1 MSVRHQAPPPGSPDA
16 AHDRPL
22 SAAPSAAPAPP
33 LAAAPSAAPSAAP
46 AQSPSA
52 PPSAPLSAPLSA
64 APSSALPLCTTCG
77 TQFGPQFGPPP
88 GPPASCPICEDERQ
102 YVGPDGQRWTTLDE
116 LRDGRH
122 NAFTPLEP
130 GLTAI
135 RTEPTFAIGQRAFLI
150 EAEGGN
156 ILWDC
161 VSLVDDASVAAV
173 LARGPVRAIAI
184 SHPHFY
190 SSMVEWARA
199 LGDVPV
205 WVHEA
210 DRRWVM
216 RPDPSIRTWSGAAHE
231 LGGGLTLVHVGG
243 HFAGAQALV
252 WAAGAGGAGALF
264 AGDMPNVCAD
274 RRWVTYMRSYP
285 NFIPLSGDEAARAVE
300 ALRPWPFDRLY
311 GWAPGRTIERDAKGA
326 LERSL
331 ERHRRALRGEHDVVA
346 AP

>member
-16 AHDRPL
+16 AH
-22 SAAPSAAPAPP
+22 AP
-33 LAAAPSAAPSAAP
+33 
-46 AQSPSA
+46 
-52 PPSAPLSAPLSA
+52 PLSA
-64 APSSALPLCTTCG
+64 APSSALAICATCG
-77 TQFGPQFGPPP
+77 TQFGPPP
-88 GPPASCPICEDERQ
+88 GPPASCPICQDERQ
-102 YVGPDGQRWTTLDE
+102 YVGPDGQRWTTLAE

-199 LGDVPV
+199 LGGVPV

-216 RPDPSIRTWSGAAHE
+216 RPDPLIRTWSGAAHE

-252 WAAGAGGAGALF
+252 WAAG
-264 AGDMPNVCAD
+264 
-274 RRWVTYMRSYP
+274 
-285 NFIPLSGDEAARAVE
+285 
-300 ALRPWPFDRLY
+300 
-311 GWAPGRTIERDAKGA
+311 
-326 LERSL
+326 
-331 ERHRRALRGEHDVVA
+331 
-346 AP
+346 